1 MAFLTSYLSRKS
13 FENKAVRYELNCWQ
27 KHYASEMLLL
37 LTKIVRFL
45 LNPWMLVGLSITFPL
60 INLIISEE
68 KILVILT
75 F

>member
-1 MAFLTSYLSRKS
+1 
-13 FENKAVRYELNCWQ
+13 
-27 KHYASEMLLL
+27 MLLL

-45 LNPWMLVGLSITFPL
+45 LNPLILVGLSITFPL